1 MKKYNLKSK
10 KKRRNDDDELFLA
23 SAVLTATP
31 ISLEKER
38 SPNYFFCQSWW
49 LQDYCSYDDDE
60 FKKSLCMIHDTFD
73 LFNLYQEVGAS

>member
-1 MKKYNLKSK
+1 MKKYNLGKV
-10 KKRRNDDDELFLA
+10 KRKDDDELFLA

-60 FKKSLCMIHDTFD
+60 FKKILCMIHDTFD